1 MTSPKRPS
9 NAYQFRISSLICAA
23 FRELFRFLIFPK
35 NITHGSNAPIF
46 FSKGHGCFCIEQ
58 ENLPRDANELKENDL
73 RRLTVAYREQKNT
86 GVPRPPPKTSTRAE
100 RRTCLFD
107 LLQDV

>member
-35 NITHGSNAPIF
+35 NITHG
-46 FSKGHGCFCIEQ
+46 KGHGCFCIEQ
-58 ENLPRDANELKENDL
+58 DNLPRDANELRENDL